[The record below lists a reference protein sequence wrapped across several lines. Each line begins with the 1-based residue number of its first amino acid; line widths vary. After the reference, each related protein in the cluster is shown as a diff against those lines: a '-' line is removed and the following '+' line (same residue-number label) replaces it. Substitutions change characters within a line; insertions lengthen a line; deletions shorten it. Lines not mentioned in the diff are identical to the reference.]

1 MAGQLISL
9 FLQKLSSERPSSDG
23 EGAVENGIT
32 TVCNGKEQGMSQ
44 IQRCLLQRICANMK
58 REGVKCICFFFF
70 FFLIVM
76 LLTYYSMGKISFS
89 IKKQNIEVLIW
100 LFVYAEVQFFKDKSD
115 HYRQLTVAYGNFNFT
130 VGI

>member
-1 MAGQLISL
+1 
-9 FLQKLSSERPSSDG
+9 
-23 EGAVENGIT
+23 
-32 TVCNGKEQGMSQ
+32 
-44 IQRCLLQRICANMK
+44 
-58 REGVKCICFFFF
+58 
-70 FFLIVM
+70 M

-100 LFVYAEVQFFKDKSD
+100 LFVYAEVQSFKDKSD